1 MTILNSLSQV
11 ANDLTAILQTRAELF
26 SVELAAQRERFFS
39 LLALCGI
46 ALIFVLLALVLLS
59 ILVVSFFW
67 PGDFRYWAIG
77 GLALLY
83 SLIGLSLTW
92 RLVHRLNTEA
102 LPFEFTR
109 QELSKD
115 LALLANWQSRASS
128 NSHRAER
135 DSDSQREN
143 FHAR

>member
-1 MTILNSLSQV
+1 MTILHSLSQV
-11 ANDLTAILQTRAELF
+11 ANDLTALLQTRAELF

-39 LLALCGI
+39 LLGLCGI

-92 RLVHRLNTEA
+92 RLVYRLNTEA

-143 FHAR
+143 FYAR

>member
-1 MTILNSLSQV
+1 MSIRHSLSQV
-11 ANDLTAILQTRAELF
+11 VNDLTAILQTRAELF
-26 SVELAAQRERFFS
+26 SVEFAAQRTRFFS
-39 LLALCGI
+39 LLGLFGI
-46 ALIFVLLALVLLS
+46 TLIFVLLALVVFS
-59 ILVVSFFW
+59 ILVISFFW
-67 PGDFRYWAIG
+67 PGEFRCWAIG

-83 SLIGLSLTW
+83 AMIGLSLTW

-115 LALLANWQSRASS
+115 FALLSAWQSTASS
-128 NSHRAER
+128 NAHRAAR
-135 DSDSQREN
+135 DSDSKRED

>member
-1 MTILNSLSQV
+1 MTIRHSLSQV

-26 SVELAAQRERFFS
+26 SVELAVQRARFFS
-39 LLALCGI
+39 LLGLLGI
-46 ALIFVLLALVLLS
+46 AIIFLLLALVVVS

-67 PGDFRYWAIG
+67 PGEFRYLAIG

-83 SLIGLSLTW
+83 AIIGLCLTW
-92 RLVHRLNTEA
+92 RLIHRLRTEA
-102 LPFEFTR
+102 LPFELTR

-115 LALLANWQSRASS
+115 LTLLSVWQSTTSS

-135 DSDSQREN
+135 DSDLQREN
-143 FHAR
+143 FNAR

>member
-1 MTILNSLSQV
+1 MTIRQSISQV
-11 ANDLTAILQTRAELF
+11 ASDLTAILHTRAELF

-39 LLALCGI
+39 LLGLCGI
-46 ALIFVLLALVLLS
+46 AFIFVLLALVIFS

-67 PGDFRYWAIG
+67 PGEFRFWAIG

-83 SLIGLSLTW
+83 AIIGLCLTW
-92 RLVHRLNTEA
+92 RLVYRLKNEA

-115 LALLANWQSRASS
+115 LALLSAWQSTLSA
-128 NSHRAER
+128 NSHRAAR
-135 DSDSQREN
+135 DSDSQRED

>member
-1 MTILNSLSQV
+1 MTIRHSLSQV
-11 ANDLTAILQTRAELF
+11 ANDLTTILQTRAELF
-26 SVELAAQRERFFS
+26 SVELAAQRGRFFS
-39 LLALCGI
+39 LLGLCGI
-46 ALIFVLLALVLLS
+46 ALIFLLLALVIFS

-67 PGDFRYWAIG
+67 PGEFRFWAIG

-83 SLIGLSLTW
+83 AMTGLSLTW

-109 QELSKD
+109 QEL
-115 LALLANWQSRASS
+115 ALLSAWQSTPSS

-135 DSDSQREN
+135 DSDSQRED

>member
-1 MTILNSLSQV
+1 MTIRNSLSQV
-11 ANDLTAILQTRAELF
+11 ANDLTAILRTRAELF
-26 SVELAAQRERFFS
+26 SFELAVQRTRFFS
-39 LLALCGI
+39 LLGLCGI
-46 ALIFVLLALVLLS
+46 ALVFVLLALVIFS

-67 PGDFRYWAIG
+67 PGEFRYWAIG

-83 SLIGLSLTW
+83 ALIGLCLTL
-92 RLVHRLNTEA
+92 RLVHRLKTEA

-109 QELSKD
+109 QELAKD
-115 LALLANWQSRASS
+115 LALLSAWQSTLNS

-135 DSDSQREN
+135 DSDSQRED

>member
-1 MTILNSLSQV
+1 MTIRQSISQV
-11 ANDLTAILQTRAELF
+11 ASDLTAILHTRAELF

-39 LLALCGI
+39 LLGLCGI
-46 ALIFVLLALVLLS
+46 AFIFVLLALVIFS

-67 PGDFRYWAIG
+67 PGEFRFWAIG

-83 SLIGLSLTW
+83 AIIGLCLTW
-92 RLVHRLNTEA
+92 RLVYRLKNEA

-115 LALLANWQSRASS
+115 LAMLSAWQSTPSS

-135 DSDSQREN
+135 DSDSQRED

>member
-1 MTILNSLSQV
+1 MTIRHSLSQV
-11 ANDLTAILQTRAELF
+11 VNDLTAILQTRAELF

-39 LLALCGI
+39 LLGLCGI
-46 ALIFVLLALVLLS
+46 ALIFLLLALVVFS

-67 PGDFRYWAIG
+67 PSEFRFWAIG

-83 SLIGLSLTW
+83 AIIGLSLTW

-109 QELSKD
+109 QELSRD
-115 LALLANWQSRASS
+115 FSLLSAWQTPLAA

-135 DSDSQREN
+135 DSDSQRED

>member
-1 MTILNSLSQV
+1 MTIRYTLGQIAS
-11 ANDLTAILQTRAELF
+11 DLTAILQTRAELF

-39 LLALCGI
+39 LLGLFGI
-46 ALIFVLLALVLLS
+46 TIIFLLLALVIFS

-67 PGDFRYWAIG
+67 PGEFRYVAIG
-77 GLALLY
+77 GLALFY
-83 SLIGLSLTW
+83 AIIGLCLAW
-92 RLVHRLNTEA
+92 RLAYRLKTEA

-115 LALLANWQSRASS
+115 LALLSAWRPVMRS

-135 DSDSQREN
+135 DSDSYRED

>member
-1 MTILNSLSQV
+1 MTIRHSIGQV
-11 ANDLTAILQTRAELF
+11 ASDLTAILQTRAELF
-26 SVELAAQRERFFS
+26 SVELAAQRARFFS
-39 LLALCGI
+39 LLGLFVI
-46 ALIFVLLALVLLS
+46 AIIFLMLALVVVS

-67 PGDFRYWAIG
+67 PGEFRYWAIG
-77 GLALLY
+77 SLALLY
-83 SLIGLSLTW
+83 AMIGFCLTW
-92 RLVHRLNTEA
+92 RLVHRLKTEA

-115 LALLANWQSRASS
+115 LAMLSAWQSTPSS

-135 DSDSQREN
+135 DSDSQRED

>member
-1 MTILNSLSQV
+1 MTIQHSLSQV

-39 LLALCGI
+39 LLGLCGI
-46 ALIFVLLALVLLS
+46 ALIFLLLALVIFS

-67 PGDFRYWAIG
+67 PGEFRFWAIG
-77 GLALLY
+77 GLAMLY
-83 SLIGLSLTW
+83 AMTGLSLTW

-115 LALLANWQSRASS
+115 LALLSAWQSTPSS

-135 DSDSQREN
+135 DSDSQRED

>member
-1 MTILNSLSQV
+1 MTILHSLSQV

-92 RLVHRLNTEA
+92 RLVYRLNTEA

-128 NSHRAER
+128 NSHCAER

>member
-1 MTILNSLSQV
+1 MTIRHSLSQV
-11 ANDLTAILQTRAELF
+11 ANDLTAILRTRAELF
-26 SVELAAQRERFFS
+26 SLELAEQRTRFFS
-39 LLALCGI
+39 LLGLCGI
-46 ALIFVLLALVLLS
+46 ALIFVLLALVIFS

-67 PGDFRYWAIG
+67 PGEFRFWAIG

-83 SLIGLSLTW
+83 SLVGLSLTW
-92 RLVHRLNTEA
+92 RLVHRLKTEA

-109 QELSKD
+109 EELSKD
-115 LALLANWQSRASS
+115 LAMLSAWQSTPSS

-135 DSDSQREN
+135 DSDSQRED

>member
-1 MTILNSLSQV
+1 MTIRHSLSQV
-11 ANDLTAILQTRAELF
+11 ASDLTAILHTRVELF
-26 SVELAAQRERFFS
+26 SVELAAQRTRFFS
-39 LLALCGI
+39 LLGLFGI
-46 ALIFVLLALVLLS
+46 AIIFLMLALVVIS
-59 ILVVSFFW
+59 IFVISFFW
-67 PGDFRYWAIG
+67 SGEFRYWAIG

-83 SLIGLSLTW
+83 AIIGLCLTW
-92 RLVHRLNTEA
+92 RLVRRLKTEA

-115 LALLANWQSRASS
+115 LALLSTWLPTMSS

-135 DSDSQREN
+135 DSDSRRED

>member
-1 MTILNSLSQV
+1 MTIRHSLSQV
-11 ANDLTAILQTRAELF
+11 VNDLTAILQTRAELF

-39 LLALCGI
+39 LLGLCGI
-46 ALIFVLLALVLLS
+46 ALIFLLLALVIFS

-67 PGDFRYWAIG
+67 PGEFRYWAIG

-83 SLIGLSLTW
+83 AMTGLSLTW

-115 LALLANWQSRASS
+115 FALLSAWQSTPSS

-135 DSDSQREN
+135 DSDSQRED